1 VPDEPGTQ
9 PDVEELDERLDE
21 LDEETD
27 ETRRRAQ
34 ENETIPGKKEP
45 TLVDPN
51 PDGPDGESGFPNPPV
66 FG

>member
-1 VPDEPGTQ
+1 VADDTRTQ
-9 PDVEELDERLDE
+9 PDVEALEERLDE
-21 LDEETD
+21 LDEDID
-27 ETRRRAQ
+27 ETRRKA
-34 ENETIPGKKEP
+34 EEHETIPGKEEP